1 MKRLD
6 RYIGA
11 YVVLGSLF
19 VLVVLVALFSVIDFV
34 DDLNDVG
41 RNQYTLLRAVEH
53 MVLSM
58 PRLAFSTIPIASL
71 IGTLMALGTLAG
83 SAELT
88 VVRAS
93 GVSLARLSLSVMKV
107 GAILVLFTLVLGELV
122 VPVTERLAAER
133 RSTALSEQVS
143 IRTTYG
149 FWIRDKRS
157 FINIRK
163 VFPDNRVGDVYIYEF
178 DDAHRLRFSTHAKRG
193 YHQDGKWILQD
204 VQQSELTPDGITQQ
218 SVPEAKWESLFVPDV
233 VDAVKVK
240 PEGLS
245 ILDLYQHI
253 QYLQGNGLSS
263 TAYEFAI
270 WGKLI
275 YPIAT
280 GVMIFIAIPMVLGWL
295 RSVSIGQRIV
305 VGILLGVAF
314 HIIQQ
319 AIIHIGLVFEMS
331 PFLSVSV
338 PVVIFLGFGLWMM
351 KRVH

>member
-1 MKRLD
+1 MRRLD

-11 YVVLGSLF
+11 YVVLGSLL
-19 VLVVLVALFSVIDFV
+19 VLAVLVALFSVIDFV
-34 DDLNDVG
+34 DDLDNVG
-41 RNQYTLLRAVEH
+41 RNHYTLLRAMEH
-53 MVLSM
+53 MVLTM
-58 PRLAFSTIPIASL
+58 PRLAFSTIPIAAL
-71 IGTLMALGTLAG
+71 IGTLMALGTLAS

-93 GVSLARLSLSVMKV
+93 GVSLARLSFSVMKV

-122 VPVTERLAAER
+122 VPVTERLAEER
-133 RSTALSEQVS
+133 RSAALSEQVS

-157 FINIRK
+157 FINIRE
-163 VFPDNRVGDVYIYEF
+163 VFPDDRVGDIYIYEF
-178 DDAHRLRFSTHAKRG
+178 DDARRLRFSTYAKSG
-193 YHQDGKWILQD
+193 YHQDGKWTLED
-204 VQQSELTPDGITQQ
+204 VLQSELTADGITHRN
-218 SVPEAKWESLFVPDV
+218 VPEAQWESLFVPEV
-233 VDAVKVK
+233 VDAVKLK

-253 QYLQGNGLSS
+253 QYLRSNGLNSI
-263 TAYEFAI
+263 AYEFAI

-295 RSVSIGQRIV
+295 RSVGIGQRIV
-305 VGILLGVAF
+305 VGILFGVAF

-319 AIIHIGLVFEMS
+319 AIIHVGLVFEMS

-351 KRVH
+351 KRVR